1 MRLWCLLRLYKS
13 AHINNDR
20 TGAPSVVVSNAQS
33 SRRRSSSAGAI
44 SNGSSAMDA
53 PRPATSM
60 TATSERTKR
69 TSRKSV
75 NISTASTANTTG
87 SGYSQTR
94 RASTSS
100 GTPAPS
106 TKKKLRSKKSTTK
119 HVWNPDLSQPAPSYA
134 EIMDHSSSVVPS
146 LSRIAAEDQLNSS
159 AGAYSTT
166 SAHILHQPA
175 ADTNMGP
182 LLSGTDM
189 GMYSNTSS
197 HHYPGLSAA
206 ASSYPYPVS
215 YSTAAPS
222 ATSPHYAYTEAVD
235 LSTRSAGRPPRYP
248 TTTSTPSWSQPTALG
263 QTSFAA
269 PLSNSSSAYDPRLY
283 TSASHAD
290 HVPAAQAP
298 PAVQSRHRTTL
309 APSTART
316 PSPNTTIRRQKTVVS
331 NTASSS
337 NRNTSSNKA
346 RKSPALV
353 RRMPGSSP
361 ARSTS
366 KEERSRAQSTPS
378 AAHVSAAMKAA
389 SPSSTFGSARRIL

>member
-206 ASSYPYPVS
+206 SSYHYPVS
-215 YSTAAPS
+215 
-222 ATSPHYAYTEAVD
+222 ATNPHYAYADAVD

-248 TTTSTPSWSQPTALG
+248 TTASTPSWSQPTSLG

-269 PLSNSSSAYDPRLY
+269 PLSNSNSTFDPRLY
-283 TSASHAD
+283 PSASHTD
-290 HVPAAQAP
+290 HVPAAPAP